1 MFSFI
6 AKNHVEKGG
15 RVIVFTHRAEL
26 LSQAGG
32 AFERLGLEPEFI
44 SADNKP
50 DLTKPLHVAMI
61 ETFNRR
67 KVDYSLFLQQKT
79 LVIIDE
85 SHLQNFTKIFEYIP
99 DNAIVIGATATP
111 FRKPKEIQMGEFY
124 TSLVHEVDTKDL
136 IKLKKLTPARSF
148 GVEID
153 MKGMKKKSTDYDTS
167 KYYEENKLYEGV
179 VKNWEKHSLNEKTI
193 LFASNIKS
201 SKDVCAEFIR
211 KGYNAKHI
219 DGKMKKQRKEILDW
233 FDKTPNAILCN
244 CGILTAGFD
253 QADIKTVIL
262 YRATTSLPL
271 FLQMCGRGSRLSPG
285 KEYFKILDFGNNI
298 QRHGFWEDD
307 REWKLSYKKKQN
319 KEAESPIKICPKC
332 DAMNAASN
340 KICTECGFVF
350 PIPEPTKEE
359 VILKELRKIETKGK
373 RLSEMTMEELITLQ
387 LSKKYKSS
395 FIWRVVRTRKDL
407 SLTKYAIAMNY
418 SDGWIYRQE
427 QEDIGFNDFIVR

>member
-1 MFSFI
+1 MFSYMVKKHI
-6 AKNHVEKGG
+6 DKGG
-15 RVIVFTHRAEL
+15 RVLVFTHRDEL
-26 LSQAGG
+26 LTQAGG
-32 AFERLGLEPEFI
+32 AFERFGLKPDYI
-44 SADNKP
+44 TADNKP

-61 ETFNRR
+61 ETFNKR
-67 KVDYSLFLQQKT
+67 KDDYSLFLHQKT
-79 LVIIDE
+79 LLVIDE
-85 SHLQNFTKIFEYIP
+85 AHLQNFTKIFEYIP
-99 DNAIVIGATATP
+99 DSAIVIGATATP
-111 FRKPKEIQMGEFY
+111 FREPKAIQMGEFY

-153 MKGMKKKSTDYDTS
+153 MKGMKKTSTDYDTS

-201 SKDVCAEFIR
+201 SKDVCEEFVR

-219 DGKMKKQRKEILDW
+219 DGKMKKERKEILDW

-271 FLQMCGRGSRLSPG
+271 FLQMCGRGSRLFPG
-285 KEYFKILDFGNNI
+285 KKYFKILDFGNNI

-307 REWKLSYKKKQN
+307 REWKLTYKKKKDKLQ
-319 KEAESPIKICPKC
+319 ESPIKICPKC
-332 DAMNAASN
+332 DAMNRASA
-340 KICTECGFVF
+340 KTCIGCGFVF